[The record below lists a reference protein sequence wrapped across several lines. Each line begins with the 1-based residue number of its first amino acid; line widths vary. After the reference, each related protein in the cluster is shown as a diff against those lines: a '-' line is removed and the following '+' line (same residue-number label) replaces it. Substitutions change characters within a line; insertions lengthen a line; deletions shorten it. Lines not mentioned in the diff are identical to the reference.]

1 MRGNS
6 MMETDQLLSKIKGII
21 SDIKGL
27 DIVDVDLQG
36 RSSVSEFLV
45 VCSGTSTA
53 HTQGISD
60 NIYLQLKQEGGI
72 LPLGIEGYNEG
83 RWILMDY
90 NAVIVHIF
98 VENIREDYNIE
109 KLYEASEAQREE

>member
-1 MRGNS
+1 MD
-6 MMETDQLLSKIKGII
+6 TDKLLAKIKDII

-27 DIVDVDLQG
+27 DIIDLDLQG
-36 RSSVSEFLV
+36 RSSISEFLV

-60 NIYLQLKQEGGI
+60 NIHLQLKKEGGI

-98 VENIREDYNIE
+98 IESIREDYSIE

>member
-1 MRGNS
+1 MDT
-6 MMETDQLLSKIKGII
+6 EQLLSKIKDII
-21 SDIKGL
+21 ADIKGL
-27 DIVDVDLQG
+27 DIVDIDLTG
-36 RSSVSEFLV
+36 RSSISEHLV
-45 VCSGTSTA
+45 VCHGTSTA

-60 NIYLQLKQEGGI
+60 NLYLKLKGEDEVF
-72 LPLGIEGYNEG
+72 PLGVEGYNEG

-98 VENIREDYNIE
+98 VEGIRDDYNIE